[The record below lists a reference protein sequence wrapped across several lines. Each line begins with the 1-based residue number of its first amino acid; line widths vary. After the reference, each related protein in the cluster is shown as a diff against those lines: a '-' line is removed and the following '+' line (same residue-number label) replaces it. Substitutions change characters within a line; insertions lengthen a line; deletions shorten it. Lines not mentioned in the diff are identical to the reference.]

1 MHEKKR
7 QKKERDK
14 KEGRDELGGLASV
27 FHCVNFDSRLTF
39 LNFRA
44 CDIWFVRGL
53 HEKNKCYKNCNSQI
67 NYFCHSV
74 LMKHGALLNIW
85 SPGTSSCLNA

>member
-53 HEKNKCYKNCNSQI
+53 HEKNKYVIKI
-67 NYFCHSV
+67 AIHKLIIFV
-74 LMKHGALLNIW
+74 IVF
-85 SPGTSSCLNA
+85 